1 MIDLI
6 ILVGTNPLPCYI
18 SARYLWDTFNKDEI
32 KNIYFICS
40 TENPT
45 IGQAGTYEIGER
57 IQNKLKEEF
66 SDIKNKIMLL
76 RVEDVRNKRD
86 IASKVKEINS
96 EDIHLNY
103 TGGTKSM
110 AVFFYEECKNNYL
123 NFSSSYLDSRSNYM
137 IRNGDIDN
145 DEDLRKRYKLSLSD
159 IANLH
164 NIAIKYGENNPDY
177 KDVLNIFDE
186 YIKEKEKGL
195 GIWLDKDNGFDAK
208 AFKKNNNEFV
218 SCLNDIQENI
228 IKRPK
233 VKAVWDKLPASLTT
247 VHKKLEFLDG
257 KWFEYWIYNLL
268 VEDNDTE
275 DITYYFDVKRQSN
288 NEFQI
293 DICAVYGYQLTVMS
307 VTTSKKKGEI
317 KLKVFEA
324 IHRAIQLGGDEAK
337 IIQLS
342 LLPNNSV
349 INKNEGIETTL
360 KDVMIQDIKTDIGSL
375 KSNFLF
381 LGLDDIYEGKEKLRN
396 KIKSYIIS

>member
-1 MIDLI
+1 MKDLI
-6 ILVGTNPLPCYI
+6 ILVGTNPLPCYL
-18 SARYLWDTFNKDEI
+18 SARYLWDTLNKDEI
-32 KNIYFICS
+32 KNIYFMCS
-40 TENPT
+40 AENPK

-57 IQNKLKEEF
+57 IQNKLKEGF
-66 SDIKNKIMLL
+66 SDIKNKIML
-76 RVEDVRNKRD
+76 RKVEDVRNKRE
-86 IASKVKEINS
+86 IACKVKEINA

-110 AVFFYEECKNNYL
+110 AVFFYEECMKNRS
-123 NFSSSYLDSRSNYM
+123 NFSSSYLDSHSNRM
-137 IRNGDIDN
+137 VRNGDIDN
-145 DEDLRKRYKLSLSD
+145 DDDLRKRYKLSLLD

-164 NIAIKYGENNPDY
+164 NIVIKYGENNPDY

-186 YIKEKEKGL
+186 YIENKEIEFF
-195 GIWLDKDNGFDAK
+195 LDEYNK
-208 AFKKNNNEFV
+208 FKKQIDNVAED
-218 SCLNDIQENI
+218 SRESSHYEQI
-228 IKRPK
+228 IDQLQLSKLK
-233 VKAVWDKLPASLTT
+233 KVWDKLPASLTSFQ
-247 VHKKLEFLDG
+247 KKLEFLDG

-268 VEDNDTE
+268 VDDKDTE
-275 DITYYFDVKRQSN
+275 EITYYFDVKRQSN
-288 NEFQI
+288 SEFQI
-293 DICAVYGYQLTVMS
+293 DICAVYGYQLTVIS
-307 VTTSKKKGEI
+307 VTTSKRKGII

-324 IHRAIQLGGDEAK
+324 FHRAIQVGGDEAK

-349 INKNEGIETTL
+349 INKNETL